1 MDKFV
6 INAAT
11 RTASGK
17 AAAKRLRAAGHIPAI
32 VYNSKGESTM
42 LDIDSVEFNKV
53 WRSITPTTTVE
64 LKVDG
69 GAGQTA
75 LIQDTEYEIR
85 TDKVLHA
92 DFFIPAADQK
102 VTAVMKVQYSGT
114 AAGVLKGGFLLKHAP
129 TVKVQAVAEKLPERI
144 VADVSTLNIGDSL
157 KVKDLGLGSD
167 VTVLSDAELQ
177 LVSVS
182 PAR

>member
-11 RTASGK
+11 RTVGGK
-17 AAAKRLRAAGHIPAI
+17 AAAKKIRAAGHIPAV

-64 LKVDG
+64 LKIDG

-75 LIQDTEYEIR
+75 LIQDTE
-85 TDKVLHA
+85 
-92 DFFIPAADQK
+92 
-102 VTAVMKVQYSGT
+102 
-114 AAGVLKGGFLLKHAP
+114 
-129 TVKVQAVAEKLPERI
+129 
-144 VADVSTLNIGDSL
+144 
-157 KVKDLGLGSD
+157 
-167 VTVLSDAELQ
+167 
-177 LVSVS
+177 
-182 PAR
+182 